1 MTGGPDRRPRPSGR
15 AEVTEALLDAAEV
28 ELVRHG
34 AAHASIRRIAA
45 TARVN
50 HGLVHRYF
58 GAKSNLVTAVLARLS
73 SRAADQLAGGAPLAD
88 VLGSDG
94 PVASHLRILARLIL
108 DGEDVAV
115 LQPDHPAIA
124 ALVADAV
131 RDGGAPLEIAQ
142 VRVAQV
148 IALAFG
154 WHLFEP
160 FLLDASGA
168 PADVARAELPGA
180 VAALAALRPTGD
192 RPAAGRGAQTGA

>member
-1 MTGGPDRRPRPSGR
+1 MTGGPDRRPRPSGC

-45 TARVN
+45 AARVN

-58 GAKSNLVTAVLARLS
+58 GAKSNLVAAVLARLS
-73 SRAADQLAGGAPLAD
+73 SRTADQLAGDAPLVE
-88 VLGSDG
+88 VLATDG
-94 PVASHLRILARLIL
+94 PVARHLRILARLIL
-108 DGEDVAV
+108 DGEDVAT
-115 LQPDHPAIA
+115 LQPEHPAIG

-131 RDGGAPLEIAQ
+131 RDGGAPLELAQ

-148 IALAFG
+148 IALVFG

-168 PADVARAELPGA
+168 SPDLARAELPGA
-180 VAALAALRPTGD
+180 VAALAALRPAGGRGKPTGA
-192 RPAAGRGAQTGA
+192 AAGT

>member
-45 TARVN
+45 VARVN

-58 GAKSNLVTAVLARLS
+58 GAKSNLVVAVLARLS

-88 VLGSDG
+88 ILGSDG
-94 PVASHLRILARLIL
+94 PVARHLRILARLIL
-108 DGEDVAV
+108 DGEDVAA

-131 RDGGAPLEIAQ
+131 RGGGAPLEIAQ

-148 IALAFG
+148 IALVFG

-168 PADVARAELPGA
+168 PPEAARADLPAA
-180 VAALAALRPTGD
+180 VLALATLRTTGD
-192 RPAAGRGAQTGA
+192 RPPAGGGSGPGA